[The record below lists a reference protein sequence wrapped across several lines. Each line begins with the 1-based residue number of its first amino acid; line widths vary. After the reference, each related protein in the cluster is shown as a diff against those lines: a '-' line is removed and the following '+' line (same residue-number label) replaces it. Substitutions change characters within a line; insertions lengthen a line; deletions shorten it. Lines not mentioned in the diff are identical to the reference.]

1 MKILLLGS
9 NDISLSVAY
18 KKFNLSES
26 TLVTSADQVYKIGH
40 TSRKEFLA
48 DSELEKVLSFAD
60 IVYWAFPD
68 ILEFNDKDEYYTHLN
83 WIKNYQLKYKNIKN
97 FEDIEFDP
105 YGWNTSL
112 PKLSINDAVFLGC
125 SFTAGIALQGRKNN
139 RYAEIVS
146 ATFNKNCINLAQPG
160 GSNSKL
166 IDIFGQLDFVEGQL
180 VVLQLTGLERLR
192 YVTDNKNPVDIMF
205 SVVHNPR
212 DFLKI
217 YNKDFL
223 FYELLVK
230 LRMVITIAREKKL
243 KFVFWLNEYKNPEIY
258 SLEDQMYFY
267 AYPEFVP
274 KSLMENYLVD
284 FGTDNLHPGIESNK
298 IIADVITNYI
308 KQIYEI

>member
-1 MKILLLGS
+1 MKTLLLGTNNNLTS
-9 NDISLSVAY
+9 DAY
-18 KKFNLSES
+18 IKFNLDKSV
-26 TLVTSADQVYKIGH
+26 LVTSADQEFNVGH
-40 TSRKEFLA
+40 TSRQEFLS
-48 DSELEKVLSFAD
+48 DKELETVLSKAD
-60 IVYWAFPD
+60 VVYWTFPD
-68 ILEFNDKDEYYTHLN
+68 ILEFNDKEEYYVTLN
-83 WIKNYQLKYKNIKN
+83 WIKDYQLKYKNIKN

-105 YGWNTSL
+105 YRWNISL

-125 SFTAGIALQGRKNN
+125 SFTAGVALPGDKSN
-139 RYAEIVS
+139 RYAEIV
-146 ATFNKNCINLAQPG
+146 AKALGKNCINLAQPG
-160 GSNSKL
+160 GSNNKL
-166 IDIFGQLDFVEGQL
+166 IDIFGQLDFVEGQM

-192 YVTDNKNPVDIMF
+192 YIDNNKNPVDIMF
-205 SVVHNPR
+205 SAMHNPR

-230 LRMVITIAREKKL
+230 IRMVITIAREKKL
-243 KFVFWLNEYKNPEIY
+243 KFLFWLNDYKNLEIY